1 MSAVPVD
8 PESSSSLPRRA
19 VPALGSVNR
28 ASGKTEVKEFAAVL
42 NLPRCHSRCWRYSRK
57 QNIQKFLPSWSLCSG
72 AGDCNQNI
80 SIIKCYVSRCY
91 EEESRKE
98 EIWGVRLWWDS
109 WGDSLILGRMGWET
123 GLEVTCEL
131 RLNGSGGAA
140 LGDSPD
146 RERCKQ
152 MSLGLGI

>member
-8 PESSSSLPRRA
+8 PELSSSFPRRA
-19 VPALGSVNR
+19 LSALGSVNH
-28 ASGKTEVKEFAAVL
+28 ASGKTEVKEFTAVL
-42 NLPRCHSRCWRYSRK
+42 NLPQCHSRCWRYNRK
-57 QNIQKFLPSWSLCSG
+57 QNIQRFLPSWSLRCG

-109 WGDSLILGRMGWET
+109 WGLF
-123 GLEVTCEL
+123 
-131 RLNGSGGAA
+131 
-140 LGDSPD
+140 
-146 RERCKQ
+146 
-152 MSLGLGI
+152 